1 MPIREESQDSRLT
14 PSAEVTHA
22 PAPSG
27 HWRKPVCALL
37 LVAYFFLVSWDTL
50 KTQFSADEML
60 AIYTYWSP
68 SPWRLLESQFMIWRG
83 YFRPMGGLFFLPLY
97 QAFGLNPVGYHAAL
111 LVLLLAG
118 AYLMYR
124 LSQALGSGE
133 AASAMVALVA
143 CYHGGLSN
151 LYYNSVFVF
160 DALCGIFFFAT
171 LAYYARIRSSGRIL
185 SGGQTAAFLAL
196 YLCTLNS
203 KEMGVTMPAV
213 LLAYEWLFCG
223 PPGWPWKR
231 LAGWLR
237 GQGRAIFWAGMLD
250 LVFIYGKRFG
260 QYGLMKDPAYTPV
273 ISWDRLV
280 DFQERYIGD
289 IFYHLPRFGW
299 IMTLVIWAAVTYLA
313 WRRKNQLLRFC
324 WWYIVL
330 TPLPLA
336 FLIGRDQACLYV
348 TLAGWAVLAGT
359 LFERWL
365 PGLARVVD
373 AEPAFR
379 GMEIG
384 RVRTMAATAVMVV
397 MALASWS
404 YKKTEIEP
412 GNLTIAPLTAEVLA
426 QFRAAN
432 PQVRPGSKV
441 IFLEDP
447 FNSFDMAFIAEL
459 WFGDRGT
466 RVRLNQKTPLPA
478 GEIAAADAVF
488 TWKDGKLIRVK

>member
-1 MPIREESQDSRLT
+1 MT
-14 PSAEVTHA
+14 PSPETTHA

-37 LVAYFFLVSWDTL
+37 FAAYFFLVSWDTL
-50 KTQFSADEML
+50 KAQFSDDEML
-60 AIYTYWSP
+60 AIWTYWSP

-83 YFRPMGGLFFLPLY
+83 YFRPMGGLFFMPLY
-97 QAFGLNPVGYHAAL
+97 HVFDLNPVGYHAVL
-111 LVLLLAG
+111 LVLLLVG

-124 LSQALGSGE
+124 LSRALGSGQV
-133 AASAMVALVA
+133 ACAMVALIA
-143 CYHGGLSN
+143 CYHGGLNN

-160 DALCGIFFFAT
+160 DVLCGIFFFAT
-171 LAYYARIRSSGRIL
+171 LAYYVRIRSSGRL
-185 SGGQTAAFLAL
+185 LGAGQTAVFLIL

-213 LLAYEWLFCG
+213 LLAYEFLCCG
-223 PPGWPWKR
+223 APGLQWRKFVQ
-231 LAGWLR
+231 WLR
-237 GQGRAIFWAGMLD
+237 GPGRMIFFAGVLD

-260 QYGLMKDPAYTPV
+260 QYGLMKDPSYAPV
-273 ISWDRLV
+273 ISWDRFL

-299 IMTLVIWAAVTYLA
+299 IATLIIWAAVTYLA

-324 WWYIVL
+324 WWYMVL

-348 TLAGWAVLAGT
+348 PLAGWAVLAGT
-359 LFERWL
+359 LFESWL
-365 PGLARVVD
+365 PALTRVAA

-379 GMEIG
+379 GMQPG
-384 RVRTMAATAVMVV
+384 RVRTVVATAVMVV

-412 GNLTIAPLTAEVLA
+412 GNLTIAPLTAAVIA
-426 QFRAAN
+426 QFRVVN
-432 PQVRPGSKV
+432 PQVHPGSKV
-441 IFLEDP
+441 VFLEDP
-447 FNSFDMAFIAEL
+447 FNSFDMAMIAEL
-459 WFGDRGT
+459 WFGDRRT

-488 TWKDGKLIRVK
+488 TWQQGKLIRVK

>member
-1 MPIREESQDSRLT
+1 LT
-14 PSAEVTHA
+14 PSPETAHA
-22 PAPSG
+22 PAPFG
-27 HWRKPVCALL
+27 RWRRPVCAFLF
-37 LVAYFFLVSWDTL
+37 VSYFFLVSWDTL
-50 KTQFSADEML
+50 KAQFSDDEML
-60 AIYTYWSP
+60 AIWIYWSP

-83 YFRPMGGLFFLPLY
+83 YFRPTAGLFFLPLY
-97 QAFGLNPVGYHAAL
+97 EVFGLNPVGYHAIL
-111 LVLLLAG
+111 LVLLLVG
-118 AYLMYR
+118 AYQMYR
-124 LSQALGSGE
+124 LSRALGSGE
-133 AASAMVALVA
+133 AASAMVALIA

-160 DALCGIFFFAT
+160 DVLCGIFFFAA
-171 LAYYARIRSSGRIL
+171 LAYYARIRSSGRLL
-185 SGGQTAAFLAL
+185 SGGQTVVFLAL
-196 YLCTLNS
+196 FLCALNS
-203 KEMGVTMPAV
+203 KEMGAALPAV
-213 LLAYEWLFCG
+213 LLAYEWLFYG
-223 PPGWPWKR
+223 SPWKKF
-231 LAGWLR
+231 AGWLR
-237 GQGRAIFWAGMLD
+237 GQGRVIFWAGMLD

-260 QYGLMKDPAYTPV
+260 QYGLMKETAYTPV
-273 ISWDRLV
+273 ISWERFL

-299 IMTLVIWAAVTYLA
+299 IATLIVWAAVTYLA
-313 WRRKNQLLRFC
+313 WRGKNRVLRFC

-359 LFERWL
+359 LFASWL
-365 PGLARVVD
+365 PTLARVVA
-373 AEPAFR
+373 AEPTFR

-384 RVRTMAATAVMVV
+384 RVRVLVATAVMIA

-404 YKKTEIEP
+404 YKRTDIEP

-426 QFRAAN
+426 QFRAVK

-441 IFLEDP
+441 VFLEDP
-447 FNSFDMAFIAEL
+447 FNSFDMAMIAEL
-459 WFGDRGT
+459 WFGDRRT
-466 RVRLNQKTPLPA
+466 RVRLNQKTPLPD